1 MLEIKTLDRMKKGF
15 NGLIT
20 RLNTSRKTDDF
31 KDRSVEIS
39 QTEMQRKKKE
49 RELKKIGN
57 NMQELWDT

>member
-1 MLEIKTLDRMKKGF
+1 MKILRKNQRQMLEIKTLDRMKKGF

-39 QTEMQRKKKE
+39 QTEM
-49 RELKKIGN
+49 
-57 NMQELWDT
+57 